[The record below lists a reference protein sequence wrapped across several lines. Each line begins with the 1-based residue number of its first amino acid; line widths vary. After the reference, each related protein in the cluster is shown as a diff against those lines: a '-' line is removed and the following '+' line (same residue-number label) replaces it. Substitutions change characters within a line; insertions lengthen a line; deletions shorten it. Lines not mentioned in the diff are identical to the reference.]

1 MPVDSVLNIFFI
13 NLKKEFFV
21 YRRFSIAL
29 LGGLFICTTAHA
41 KPPGN
46 CGSNCIECHSLTPA
60 EAESI
65 LKNLGTVKSVQISP
79 VKGLWEL
86 SLERDGRQA
95 VVFMDFAKKHLI
107 AGPVFEISAETQSST
122 TPQQNKEDRK
132 VDISSIPL
140 TDSIFMGNPMGR
152 YRIFVFTDP
161 DCPFCA
167 RQHAE
172 LKKLVAMDKS
182 VAVYIKMFPLKLH
195 PNAYDKARV
204 ILGSNSLEMLD
215 RAFMGEKLREP
226 GVKDTQGPVDK
237 TIQVAES
244 LGIKG
249 TPALVLSD
257 GSVVTG
263 FRDAGEIQKTFN

>member
-1 MPVDSVLNIFFI
+1 M
-13 NLKKEFFV
+13 
-21 YRRFSIAL
+21 YRRFTIAL
-29 LGGLFICTTAHA
+29 LGGLFVCTTAHA

-60 EAESI
+60 EAKGI
-65 LKNLGTVKSVQISP
+65 LKNLGDVKSVQMSP

-86 SLERDGRQA
+86 TLERDGRQA
-95 VVFMDFAKKHLI
+95 VAFMDFAKKHLI
-107 AGPVFEISAETQSST
+107 AGPVFEISADTQLG
-122 TPQQNKEDRK
+122 TPPVQKNEDRK

-152 YRIFVFTDP
+152 NRIFVFTDP

-172 LKKLVAMDKS
+172 LKKLVAMDNS
-182 VAVYIKMFPLKLH
+182 VAVYIKLFPLKLH

-215 RAFMGEKLREP
+215 RAFRGDKLPEP
-226 GVKDTQGPVDK
+226 GIKDVQGPVDK

-244 LGIKG
+244 LGIRG
-249 TPALVLSD
+249 TPALVLTD
-257 GSVVTG
+257 GMVVTG
-263 FRDAGEIQKTFN
+263 FRDAREIQKTFSSGMQQ